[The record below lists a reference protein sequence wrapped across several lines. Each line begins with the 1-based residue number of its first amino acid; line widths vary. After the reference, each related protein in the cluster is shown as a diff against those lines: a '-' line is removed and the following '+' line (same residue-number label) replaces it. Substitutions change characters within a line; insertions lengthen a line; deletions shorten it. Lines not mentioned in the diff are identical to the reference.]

1 MSEPPLS
8 GAFQVRCEAD
18 GSRVP
23 ERQGGLG
30 ILAAVVSVALS
41 LLANKLLPPDW
52 RATRMK
58 ATKSL
63 ATVPAMH
70 PGLTQPSLYPYR
82 TRPLSSTVISLKS
95 RRLRSSWLPPGCQ
108 TPVMLGT
115 GSLGWALTVSQVLA
129 PS

>member
-8 GAFQVRCEAD
+8 GAFQDRCEPEESSVPDRHGGFGAT
-18 GSRVP
+18 GSTV
-23 ERQGGLG
+23 
-30 ILAAVVSVALS
+30 S
-41 LLANKLLPPDW
+41 LLANRPLPPDW

-63 ATVPAMH
+63 PAVPARH

-95 RRLRSSWLPPGCQ
+95 SRLRSSWLPPCCQ
-108 TPVMLGT
+108 TPVMLWT
-115 GSLGWALTVSQVLA
+115 GSLGVALTVTQVLP

>member
-8 GAFQVRCEAD
+8 GAFQDRCEPEE
-18 GSRVP
+18 SRVP
-23 ERQGGLG
+23 DRHGGFG
-30 ILAAVVSVALS
+30 ATGSTVS
-41 LLANKLLPPDW
+41 LLANRPLPPDW

-63 ATVPAMH
+63 PAVPARH

-95 RRLRSSWLPPGCQ
+95 SRLRS
-108 TPVMLGT
+108 
-115 GSLGWALTVSQVLA
+115 
-129 PS
+129 